1 MDATWLLFTIG
12 VALILAKI
20 GDSIIERFELPGV
33 LGELIMG
40 MILGNLVYFGIVGP
54 QYLPIVS
61 GQGFTTSATEVSEF
75 LAKLGIIFLLFLGA
89 LDTDIEQLKKTGV
102 TATISTVLGV
112 FVPLIMGW
120 YALMA
125 MGYPSREAFAG
136 GVLLTA
142 TSIGLTVRVMM
153 DLGVLRSEVGA
164 ASLSASVMDDFLGIA
179 LIIFAVG
186 SGSLIDLSVKIV
198 AFFIITGVIAWY
210 LIDYYIKFAERLHVE
225 KGILGAALGMMF
237 LFAALAESWFAAAIE
252 GAFMM
257 GLVLSKLPEG
267 KRLMEDV
274 RAIGYGLLIPFFF
287 IHTGAMLNL
296 KVFENA
302 DALVLAGVLSAIAI
316 VGKVV
321 GRGFGAWITAWGR
334 GREFLM
340 TKENAWMSLQMG
352 IGSIPRTEVAL
363 VDLMV
368 AIHGGAIP
376 RADAPKFIAATLIFI
391 TVSVLITPPLL
402 KWAFKR
408 DIEATTAGKLEARK
422 SRIHERKKKVAES
435 KKPRKARET
444 GTEA

>member
-1 MDATWLLFTIG
+1 MEAVTWLLFTIG
-12 VALILAKI
+12 IALILAKI
-20 GDSIIERFELPGV
+20 GDAIIERFEFPGV

-40 MILGNLVYFGIVGP
+40 MVLGNLVYFGLVSP
-54 QYLPIVS
+54 HYLPIVS
-61 GQGFTTSATEVSEF
+61 GQGFTTTATEISEF

-89 LDTDIEQLKKTGV
+89 LDTDIEKLKKTGL
-102 TATISTVLGV
+102 TATVSTVLGV
-112 FVPLIMGW
+112 FVPLVLGW
-120 YALMA
+120 FVLMK

-153 DLGVLRSEVGA
+153 DLGVLKSEVGA

-179 LIIFAVG
+179 LVIFAVG
-186 SGSLIDLSVKIV
+186 SGSLIELSAKIV
-198 AFFIITGVIAWY
+198 LFFIITGVIWWY
-210 LIDYYIKFAERLHVE
+210 LVDYYIKFAEKLHVE
-225 KGILGAALGMMF
+225 KGVLGMALGMMF
-237 LFAALAESWFAAAIE
+237 VFAALAEGWFAAAIE

-267 KRLMEDV
+267 KRLMDDV

-287 IHTGAMLNL
+287 VHTGAMLNL
-296 KVFENA
+296 TVFKNA
-302 DALVLAGVLSAIAI
+302 NALVLAAVLTTIAV
-316 VGKVV
+316 VGKVL

-334 GREFLM
+334 GRDFLF
-340 TKENAWMSLQMG
+340 TKENFWMSLQMG

-376 RADAPKFIAATLIFI
+376 PEDAPEFIAATLIFI

-402 KWAFKR
+402 KWAFR
-408 DIEATTAGKLEARK
+408 REIEEARAT
-422 SRIHERKKKVAES
+422 KVA
-435 KKPRKARET
+435 RKVERIQET
-444 GTEA
+444 KEKIKELKGSQ